1 MSLLSSVTIR
11 CGVFL
16 AVADYIYVEYA
27 SSTPFLIPNYTYYP
41 SVLRKIEF
49 VRVRETNSGTR
60 LHALAIS
67 NYIWD
72 GSDMICEYA
81 SSATSGKVYIYGHT
95 LISQGKWIHWI
106 PQQKPQDK
114 RPAAFC
120 RRSNLPQCCVLAL

>member
-16 AVADYIYVEYA
+16 AVADYVYVEYA
-27 SSTPFLIPNYTYYP
+27 SSTPFLIPNYIYYP
-41 SVLRKIEF
+41 SGLRK
-49 VRVRETNSGTR
+49 TKTT
-60 LHALAIS
+60 ALAIS

-95 LISQGKWIHWI
+95 LISQGNVSIGFHNKS
-106 PQQKPQDK
+106 
-114 RPAAFC
+114 
-120 RRSNLPQCCVLAL
+120 RRKTSCGFL

>member
-27 SSTPFLIPNYTYYP
+27 SSTPFLISNYTYYP
-41 SVLRKIEF
+41 SGLRK
-49 VRVRETNSGTR
+49 TKTT
-60 LHALAIS
+60 ALAIS

-95 LISQGKWIHWI
+95 LISQGKWIHRI

-120 RRSNLPQCCVLAL
+120 RRSNLPQCYVLAL

>member
-1 MSLLSSVTIR
+1 M
-11 CGVFL
+11 
-16 AVADYIYVEYA
+16 ADYIYVEYA
-27 SSTPFLIPNYTYYP
+27 SSTPFLIPNYAYYP
-41 SVLRKIEF
+41 SGLRK
-49 VRVRETNSGTR
+49 TKTT
-60 LHALAIS
+60 ALAIS

-120 RRSNLPQCCVLAL
+120 RRSNLVQCYVLAL

>member
-41 SVLRKIEF
+41 SGLRK
-49 VRVRETNSGTR
+49 TKTT
-60 LHALAIS
+60 ALAIS

-72 GSDMICEYA
+72 GSDMICKYA

-120 RRSNLPQCCVLAL
+120 RRSNLPQYYVLAL